1 MNKKFSIVKSL
12 DVDKLDKEIQD
23 YIHISNNR
31 NPYIFMSDATADK
44 IAQHYDP
51 IDIYSNVKLGA
62 IDRCEHRALYV
73 GYKVFTDNSLKFGD
87 IEIRQQANYKK
98 QKEG

>member
-1 MNKKFSIVKSL
+1 MSKKFSIIQSL
-12 DVDKLDKEIQD
+12 DIDKLDYEIQN
-23 YIHISNNR
+23 YINISNNR

-51 IDIYSNVKLGA
+51 VDIYSNVRLGVK
-62 IDRCEHRALYV
+62 DRCEHMAVYT

-87 IEIRQQANYKK
+87 IEIR
-98 QKEG
+98 